1 MGVRNYGMDA
11 GRPWTQLSNLAS
23 RPDLF
28 WEVIREDVPSSKCR
42 KRSWSCL
49 MDSVCSTCCFMFTF
63 NLASMRSHSCEYCC
77 MRSSSK
83 SAIRCCPSAMSQSG
97 WVSGRTVRKPV
108 RISDFGIGLGIISRM
123 CRFRLLPS
131 IGRGSTPRRGALS
144 KISPDVHKCTI
155 CTPTSRRSLFYHTSS
170 EAHTR

>member
-1 MGVRNYGMDA
+1 MGVRNYGMEA

-77 MRSSSK
+77 VRSSSK

-108 RISDFGIGLGIISRM
+108 RISDFDIGLGIISRM

-144 KISPDVHKCTI
+144 KISPTVLS
-155 CTPTSRRSLFYHTSS
+155 TPTSRRSLFCHTSS